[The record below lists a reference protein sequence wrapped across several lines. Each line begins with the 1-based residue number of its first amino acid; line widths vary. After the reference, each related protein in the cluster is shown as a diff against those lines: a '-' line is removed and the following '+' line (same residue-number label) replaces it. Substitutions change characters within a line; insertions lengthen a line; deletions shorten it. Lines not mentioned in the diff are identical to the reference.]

1 MNQEILLNK
10 QTKDFKLHNSYG
22 KTCFKFQMIDARY
35 QQNRTVAN
43 AEDNFTEVRNEKLL
57 NSIKKFIPKG
67 GLEVLIWTRNLIYS
81 VENSFKLTIG
91 KYYHSTFA
99 EN

>member
-1 MNQEILLNK
+1 
-10 QTKDFKLHNSYG
+10 
-22 KTCFKFQMIDARY
+22 MIDARY

-67 GLEVLIWTRNLIYS
+67 GQEVLI
-81 VENSFKLTIG
+81 
-91 KYYHSTFA
+91 
-99 EN
+99 